1 MNALINRLYLDK
13 HLRKSIARLREL
25 EGYLVS
31 PVARFAIPFA
41 YVGYGEFKK
50 VRPVQSGYEI
60 ESLYHAVREIAPRRV
75 LEIGTH
81 RGGTLYLWAQAARD
95 NATLVSVDLPAGKF
109 GGGYSAPR
117 AELYRAFAQPEQTM
131 HLLREDS
138 HTQETFQ
145 KVQDCFSGDPV
156 DFAFIDGDHSYEG
169 VTQDFAMYGP
179 LVRPGGLI
187 AFHDILPRHGATR
200 DGGHTGVDRHWNA
213 VKDHYDTREFIDPID
228 PRMGIGLLRVPE
240 GGVRVEGATAAE

>member
-1 MNALINRLYLDK
+1 MKPLVNRLLHDK
-13 HLRKSIARLREL
+13 HLRKSKARLREL

-50 VRPVQSGYEI
+50 IRPVQSGYEI
-60 ESLYHAVREIAPRRV
+60 ESLYHAVREIAPQRV

-95 NATLVSVDLPAGKF
+95 DAVLVSVDLPAGKF
-109 GGGYSAPR
+109 GGGYSEAR
-117 AELYRAFAQPEQTM
+117 AHLYHAFAKPDQTM

-138 HTQETFQ
+138 HDPATFER
-145 KVQDCFSGDPV
+145 VRATFGGDPV
-156 DFAFIDGDHSYEG
+156 DFAFIDGDHSFEG
-169 VTQDFAMYGP
+169 VTQDFAMYGS

-187 AFHDILPRHGATR
+187 AFHDILPREDVTR

-213 VKDHYDTREFIDPID
+213 IKDHYETREFIDPHD
-228 PRMGIGLLRVPE
+228 PKMGIGLLRVPE
-240 GGVRVEGATAAE
+240 GGVQVGERG